1 MAACAPADGA
11 AERARRRAAQAHPWF
26 RKDFPENLDLGKV
39 NAAYVDMAQS
49 KLNPDSI
56 QIIDRVI
63 QEACAGAD
71 MRPPA
76 ASGNGCSLGDLDDFM
91 DGLDL
96 EQ

>member
-1 MAACAPADGA
+1 M
-11 AERARRRAAQAHPWF
+11 
-26 RKDFPENLDLGKV
+26 
-39 NAAYVDMAQS
+39 DMAQS

-71 MRPPA
+71 LRPPA